1 MKKGKTMPAI
11 EARPHLDLRPD
22 VVENPM
28 FSRSHVEG
36 KQGNIRMVTVITN
49 VRESGIATLA
59 AKGLLDMSQVAAA
72 DKFRQLWETMGGAGA
87 GAIDYTREHVD
98 GGPAREPITERQAA
112 AGRELARVRGTDK
125 VPGLGKHGFELV
137 TMIAGQRNS
146 LHELYTTR
154 RERDTAAD
162 MLRVYLTQ
170 LAVMWGFGGRQS

>member
-11 EARPHLDLRPD
+11 EARPHLDLRPTKLD
-22 VVENPM
+22 NPGY
-28 FSRSHVEG
+28 SRDHAEG
-36 KQGNIRMVTVITN
+36 KLGNVRVIDGMIN

-98 GGPAREPITERQAA
+98 GGPAREPITERQTT
-112 AGRELARVRGTDK
+112 AGKEINRARI
-125 VPGLGKHGFELV
+125 LIGKHGFELV

-170 LAVMWGFGGRQS
+170 LAGMWGFGGRN